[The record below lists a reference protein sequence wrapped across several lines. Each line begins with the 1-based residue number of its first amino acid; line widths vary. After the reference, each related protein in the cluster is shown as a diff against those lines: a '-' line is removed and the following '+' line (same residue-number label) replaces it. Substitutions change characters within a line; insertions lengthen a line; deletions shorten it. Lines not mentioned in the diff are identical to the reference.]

1 MVHTNGVRAVT
12 IEDLEELRY
21 LDSEIRAV
29 QQEIEGMYNTYRS
42 PAFEKIGQSPLSPGD
57 PTAQAVSKVMQLQR
71 KYNSMLTEMA
81 DRRDRVNAWLVELDD
96 REIRSIIR
104 WHYLNGKSWKQ
115 TSGLVYG
122 GIAGERNAY
131 RVLRRY
137 FGKDK

>member
-1 MVHTNGVRAVT
+1 MT

-21 LDSEIRAV
+21 LDSEIQAV

-57 PTAQAVSKVMQLQR
+57 PTAQAVDKVMQLQR

-81 DRRDRVNAWLVELDD
+81 DRRDRVNAWLVGLDD

>member
-1 MVHTNGVRAVT
+1 MT
-12 IEDLEELRY
+12 IEELEELRY
-21 LDSEIRAV
+21 LNSEIRAV

-42 PAFEKIGQSPLSPGD
+42 PSFEKIGQSPLSPGD

-81 DRRDRVNAWLVELDD
+81 DRRDLVNAWLVSLDNG
-96 REIRSIIR
+96 EIKSIIR
-104 WHYLNGKSWKQ
+104 WHYLCGKSWKQ

-122 GIAGERNAY
+122 DRSNERNAY
-131 RVLRRY
+131 RVIRRY

>member
-1 MVHTNGVRAVT
+1 MT

-21 LDSEIRAV
+21 LNSEISAV
-29 QQEIEGMYNTYRS
+29 QREIESMYNTYRS

-71 KYNSMLTEMA
+71 KYNIMLTEMA
-81 DRRDRVNAWLVELDD
+81 DRRDRVNAWLVSLDD
-96 REIRSIIR
+96 GEIKSIIR
-104 WHYLNGKSWKQ
+104 WHYLCGKSWKQ

-122 GIAGERNAY
+122 GRSNERNAY
-131 RVLRRY
+131 RVIRRY

>member
-1 MVHTNGVRAVT
+1 MT

-21 LDSEIRAV
+21 LDSEIQAV
-29 QQEIEGMYNTYRS
+29 QREIENMYNTYRS

-71 KYNSMLTEMA
+71 KYNEMLTEMA

-104 WHYLNGKSWKQ
+104 WHYLNGKTWKQ

-122 GIAGERNAY
+122 ANSYYNA
-131 RVLRRY
+131 RKALMRF
-137 FGKDK
+137 FGREK

>member
-1 MVHTNGVRAVT
+1 MT

-21 LDSEIRAV
+21 LNSEIRAV

-96 REIRSIIR
+96 PEIRSIIR

-122 GIAGERNAY
+122 DRSNERNAY
-131 RVLRRY
+131 RVIRRY

>member
-1 MVHTNGVRAVT
+1 MT
-12 IEDLEELRY
+12 IEDLEDLRY
-21 LDSEIRAV
+21 LNSEIRAV
-29 QQEIEGMYNTYRS
+29 QREIENMYNTYRS

-81 DRRDRVNAWLVELDD
+81 DRRDMVNAWIMSLDD
-96 REIRSIIR
+96 GEIKSIIR
-104 WHYLNGKSWKQ
+104 WHYINGESWKR

-122 GIAGERNAY
+122 DRSNNRNAY
-131 RVLRRY
+131 RVIRRY

>member
-1 MVHTNGVRAVT
+1 MT
-12 IEDLEELRY
+12 IEELEELRY
-21 LDSEIRAV
+21 LNSEIRAV

-42 PAFEKIGQSPLSPGD
+42 PAFEKIGSSPLSPGD

-96 REIRSIIR
+96 PEIRSIIR

-122 GIAGERNAY
+122 YRSNERNAY
-131 RVLRRY
+131 RVIRRY

>member
-1 MVHTNGVRAVT
+1 MT
-12 IEDLEELRY
+12 IDDLEELRY
-21 LDSEIRAV
+21 LDSEIQAV
-29 QQEIEGMYNTYRS
+29 QREIENMYNTYRS

-71 KYNSMLTEMA
+71 KYNIMLTEMA
-81 DRRDRVNAWLVELDD
+81 DRRDLVTAWLVSLDNG
-96 REIRSIIR
+96 EIKSIIR

-122 GIAGERNAY
+122 DRSNERNAY
-131 RVLRRY
+131 RVIRRY

>member
-1 MVHTNGVRAVT
+1 MT

-21 LDSEIRAV
+21 LNSEIQAV
-29 QQEIEGMYNTYRS
+29 QREIENMYNTYRS

-81 DRRDRVNAWLVELDD
+81 DRRDRVNAWLVEIDD
-96 REIRSIIR
+96 PEIRSIIR

-122 GIAGERNAY
+122 DRSNERNAY
-131 RVLRRY
+131 RVIRRY

>member
-1 MVHTNGVRAVT
+1 MT

-21 LDSEIRAV
+21 LNSEIQAV
-29 QQEIEGMYNTYRS
+29 QREIENMYNTYRS

-71 KYNSMLTEMA
+71 KYNSMLTDMA
-81 DRRDRVNAWLVELDD
+81 DRRDRVNAWLVEIDD
-96 REIRSIIR
+96 PEIRSIIR

-122 GIAGERNAY
+122 DRSNERNAY
-131 RVLRRY
+131 RVIRRY

>member
-1 MVHTNGVRAVT
+1 MT

-21 LDSEIRAV
+21 LNSEIQAV
-29 QQEIEGMYNTYRS
+29 QREIENMYNTYRS

-71 KYNSMLTEMA
+71 KYNIMLTEMA
-81 DRRDRVNAWLVELDD
+81 DRRDLVNAWLVSLDNG
-96 REIRSIIR
+96 EIKSIIR

-122 GIAGERNAY
+122 DRSNERNAY
-131 RVLRRY
+131 RVIRRY

>member
-1 MVHTNGVRAVT
+1 MT

-115 TSGLVYG
+115 TSKLVYG
-122 GIAGERNAY
+122 ANSYYNA
-131 RVLRRY
+131 RKTLMRF
-137 FGKDK
+137 FGREK

>member
-1 MVHTNGVRAVT
+1 MT
-12 IEDLEELRY
+12 IDDLEELRY
-21 LDSEIRAV
+21 LNSEIKAV

-42 PAFEKIGQSPLSPGD
+42 PAFEKIGSSPLSPGD
-57 PTAQAVSKVMQLQR
+57 PTSEAVQKIMALQR

-96 REIRSIIR
+96 PEIRSIIR

-122 GIAGERNAY
+122 ANSYYNA
-131 RVLRRY
+131 RKALMRW
-137 FGKDK
+137 FGKEK